1 MHAAH
6 EIARVE
12 ILAIHHGNRGISR
25 SSGRSVGVASSNISP
40 SCSQVPPKLSWD
52 SRMAKLIRGHCDWRW
67 YAQPIPEIP
76 APTIKTSKG
85 RAFLRP
91 ASVGVA
97 LSAMS
102 FDLFQLHPIA
112 AGLAHMLPGS
122 GLSDKSRRVTPP
134 LRSISQAPTYV
145 PATMRFVIGAP
156 CQCKTR
162 ENADGPIVE
171 KDRYN
176 HRWLKRNRTRE
187 LSSVNSRALVV
198 DGRLLGGRLW

>member
-1 MHAAH
+1 MYRGRCRTLHPDSDAL
-6 EIARVE
+6 ARF
-12 ILAIHHGNRGISR
+12 R
-25 SSGRSVGVASSNISP
+25 S
-40 SCSQVPPKLSWD
+40 SWD
-52 SRMAKLIRGHCDWRW
+52 SRMTKLIPGHCDWRR

-85 RAFLRP
+85 SGFLRP

-134 LRSISQAPTYV
+134 LRSISRRLLTYPRLSDLLSGPRV
-145 PATMRFVIGAP
+145 
-156 CQCKTR
+156 
-162 ENADGPIVE
+162 NAKLG
-171 KDRYN
+171 KM
-176 HRWLKRNRTRE
+176 LM
-187 LSSVNSRALVV
+187 
-198 DGRLLGGRLW
+198 GRLSRKIAIITGGSSGTGRGNRASSTAKLPRSTVGFWAVDYGRAAANRLRAAPGAGG